1 MGKYLSNIS
10 LEEGLKKYLHSLNIN
25 KFRETEYVDVE
36 DSLNR
41 MSSEAIYANLS
52 APFYNCSAMDGIA
65 VKAESTFLA
74 NEQNMVTLTEEEY
87 LKLEEDGAIE
97 PDTYY
102 YVYNVT
108 NDAKVYITKEY
119 LDQNYHTTH
128 QY

>member
-52 APFYNCSAMDGIA
+52 APFYNCLRS
-65 VKAESTFLA
+65 FL
-74 NEQNMVTLTEEEY
+74 
-87 LKLEEDGAIE
+87 
-97 PDTYY
+97 
-102 YVYNVT
+102 
-108 NDAKVYITKEY
+108 
-119 LDQNYHTTH
+119 
-128 QY
+128 